1 MELITP
7 DIGLL
12 FWMLLSFSIVLIILR
27 KFAWKPI
34 LKALQDREE
43 SIETALTNA
52 KKAREEIA
60 ELKNQKNQILNDA
73 KTEREQMM
81 RAAKEDISD
90 YKQTQKLKVDEQFK
104 LKLNSALDEIN
115 HQKRV
120 ALDDLKDAVAEL
132 SIEIAEKILK
142 KELENETQ
150 HDAMIK
156 ESVNELE
163 IK

>member
-43 SIETALTNA
+43 NIETALTNA

-60 ELKNQKNQILNDA
+60 ELKNQKDQILNDA

-81 RAAKEDISD
+81 RVAKEDISD
-90 YKQTQKLKVDEQFK
+90 YKQTQKHVTVPRKVV
-104 LKLNSALDEIN
+104 L
-115 HQKRV
+115 
-120 ALDDLKDAVAEL
+120 L
-132 SIEIAEKILK
+132 SK
-142 KELENETQ
+142 KTR
-150 HDAMIK
+150 
-156 ESVNELE
+156 
-163 IK
+163 